1 MDLDLVWW
9 VDLDF
14 EMGSRFQLQFN
25 GLKAWFGSAIE
36 GGLPL
41 KVWWVSVWT
50 LIWCVSI
57 WTLISGLLPLYK
69 ALNFGSLQFDDK
81 TWVCLMRKQRKTNWK
96 KKDRTNSKKNEW
108 RMNIIWNKVYT
119 R

>member
-57 WTLISGLLPLYK
+57 WTLISGLLPIYK
-69 ALNFGSLQFDDK
+69 ALNFGSLQFDEK
-81 TWVCLMRKQRKTNWK
+81 ENEKSMFVWWENKGKQDGEKGT
-96 KKDRTNSKKNEW
+96 
-108 RMNIIWNKVYT
+108 KVMVK